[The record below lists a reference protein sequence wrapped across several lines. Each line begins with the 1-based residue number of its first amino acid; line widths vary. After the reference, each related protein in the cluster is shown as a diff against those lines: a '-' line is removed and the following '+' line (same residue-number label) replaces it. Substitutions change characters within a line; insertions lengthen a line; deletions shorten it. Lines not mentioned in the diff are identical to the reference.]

1 MNNINEI
8 IMEEQKLIENIRSIF
23 MELLEE
29 EKERFDTTTRRIIY
43 PRNYFYVNKSQELY
57 RKAVELER
65 VNNRYETWQLK
76 HVIEKEVD
84 LVNRYEYEYKENLP
98 KAKSVTKM
106 QNLMRNAT
114 KHIQLYFYDVL
125 GDIEVG

>member
-1 MNNINEI
+1 
-8 IMEEQKLIENIRSIF
+8 MEEQKLIEDIRSIF
-23 MELLEE
+23 MELLKE

-84 LVNRYEYEYKENLP
+84 LVNRYEYEYKENSP